1 MIRSKQR
8 VKTAYDNHRH
18 SQTKY
23 TVGEVVVMTRVPVST
38 GESTKLQERY
48 RGPLVVTEV
57 LPNDT
62 YQVAQLAEN
71 SRQCF
76 ATTAHVSQLKL
87 WKIGK
92 EEPDVSEGRMT
103 TSEELS
109 KETEDIPGEAKAITK
124 QDEERSTD
132 VRRSERNQKW
142 GTNKYRPQ
150 FTKWIVSESVVVTSE
165 EDSGFLESA
174 FRGRDYSPVEG
185 CEESNARKLQI
196 KNFDKV
202 HYKKKFGSN

>member
-18 SQTKY
+18 NQTKY

-76 ATTAHVSQLKL
+76 ATTAHVSQLKS

-132 VRRSERNQKW
+132 VRRSERVRKPVRLQDYITSDEIAK
-142 GTNKYRPQ
+142 NK
-150 FTKWIVSESVVVTSE
+150 I
-165 EDSGFLESA
+165 
-174 FRGRDYSPVEG
+174 
-185 CEESNARKLQI
+185 
-196 KNFDKV
+196 
-202 HYKKKFGSN
+202 